1 MEELTEFNLT
11 DAEPVETEET
21 VSDETAVPEVSA
33 EPGQYEAMT
42 IQDYNHLA
50 ISSVPI
56 GFLSGAIFMIIGLTV
71 HGIVMIFKKV

>member
-1 MEELTEFNLT
+1 MNETDLELTDTETLET
-11 DAEPVETEET
+11 DGTI
-21 VSDETAVPEVSA
+21 SETAADPEVSA
-33 EPGQYEAMT
+33 SPEYEAMT